1 MIVKQISYGEQELAP
16 DYDRAKKV
24 AEERD
29 LPLIERDISKYR
41 KEHGLEPMTER
52 AKRNFCGNILRK
64 CCTGDRALEE
74 MFSKYSKAFID
85 KHFQELYEKYMQLKE
100 NREFSKED
108 ILNLF
113 SEITRGDLHF
123 DKVSQ
128 NIDEMYLSLEE
139 IQKAIE
145 EEARQKYNPDD
156 LFKNKKNE
164 KLNYKEETEE
174 IEKTEETEEKRMVI
188 VQEEKWYKK
197 IFNIIKGIFKRK

>member
-1 MIVKQISYGEQELAP
+1 
-16 DYDRAKKV
+16 
-24 AEERD
+24 
-29 LPLIERDISKYR
+29 
-41 KEHGLEPMTER
+41 
-52 AKRNFCGNILRK
+52 
-64 CCTGDRALEE
+64 
-74 MFSKYSKAFID
+74 MFSKYLKAFID

-145 EEARQKYNPDD
+145 EARQKYNPDD

>member
-123 DKVSQ
+123 DKVFQ

-139 IQKAIE
+139 IQKAI

>member
-1 MIVKQISYGEQELAP
+1 
-16 DYDRAKKV
+16 
-24 AEERD
+24 
-29 LPLIERDISKYR
+29 
-41 KEHGLEPMTER
+41 
-52 AKRNFCGNILRK
+52 
-64 CCTGDRALEE
+64 
-74 MFSKYSKAFID
+74 MFSKYLKAFID

-174 IEKTEETEEKRMVI
+174 IEEKRMVI

>member
-145 EEARQKYNPDD
+145 EARQKYNPDD

>member
-74 MFSKYSKAFID
+74 MFSKYLKAFID

-145 EEARQKYNPDD
+145 EARQKYNPDD